1 MRHWSILLVVA
12 SLTASAAEFEHG
24 ESTGNPERPL
34 AESSLPTGAW
44 SLEHEDLGG
53 GRHRLHLLLDRLHTG
68 DDGSARLI
76 VRRWAEQRLRAE
88 GRAGYELLRYEAGV
102 RSGWFVGRRYVDA
115 ELRFFSSS
123 SFGGF

>member
-53 GRHRLHLLLDRLHTG
+53 GRHRLHLHLDRLHTG

-76 VRRWAEQRLRAE
+76 VHRWAKQQLRAE
-88 GRAGYELLRYEAGV
+88 GRAGYELLHYEEGV

>member
-53 GRHRLHLLLDRLHTG
+53 
-68 DDGSARLI
+68 
-76 VRRWAEQRLRAE
+76 RWRVCDQ
-88 GRAGYELLRYEAGV
+88 
-102 RSGWFVGRRYVDA
+102 
-115 ELRFFSSS
+115 
-123 SFGGF
+123 